1 MRIVHAAALIL
12 LLAVIQ
18 PGAAFAQTDQSG
30 SSQAGQTGHAGD
42 ERQFMREVAA
52 HEIAAQKQDHSLWQY
67 TDRERE
73 RDKTT
78 LCEVVETDQG
88 SISRVIALNGQPLTP
103 EQAHKEDARIHK
115 LISDPEELHDQQRKA
130 RHDGEMERRLL
141 QMLPDAFIYHS
152 VGLEGTLTKLDFAP
166 NPSFHPSTREGEV
179 FHHMDGS
186 IWVNAQAKRIAR
198 IEGHLA
204 SEVKFG
210 GGILGHLSKGGTF
223 SIEQQN
229 VGEGHW
235 DLVRVDVDM
244 NGRAL
249 FFKTISVH
257 QQQEDSHFKSVPA
270 GITLQQAAQLL
281 NEGAKQLAGRVIA
294 QSAKEN

>member
-1 MRIVHAAALIL
+1 MRIVHVAAVTL

-18 PGAAFAQTDQSG
+18 PGMAFAQTDQSG
-30 SSQAGQTGHAGD
+30 SGQTGHAGD
-42 ERQFMREVAA
+42 EQQFMREVTA
-52 HEIAAQKQDHSLWQY
+52 HEMAAQKQDHSLWQY
-67 TDRERE
+67 TDRKRE

-78 LCEVVETDQG
+78 LREVVETDQG
-88 SISRVIALNGQPLTP
+88 SLYRVIAFNGQPLTSA
-103 EQAHKEDARIHK
+103 QAHKEDARIHK

-141 QMLPDAFIYHS
+141 QMLPDSFLYHS
-152 VGLEGTLTKLDFAP
+152 AGQDSPLTKLEFAP
-166 NPSFHPSTREGEV
+166 NPSFHPSSREGQV
-179 FHHMDGS
+179 FHHMEGS
-186 IWVNAQAKRIAR
+186 IWVDARAKRIAR

-235 DLVRVDVDM
+235 DLVRLDVSM

-257 QQQEDSHFKSVPA
+257 QRQEDSHFKPVPA

-281 NEGAKQLAGRVIA
+281 NEGVKQPAAA
-294 QSAKEN
+294 QSPSSTKEN